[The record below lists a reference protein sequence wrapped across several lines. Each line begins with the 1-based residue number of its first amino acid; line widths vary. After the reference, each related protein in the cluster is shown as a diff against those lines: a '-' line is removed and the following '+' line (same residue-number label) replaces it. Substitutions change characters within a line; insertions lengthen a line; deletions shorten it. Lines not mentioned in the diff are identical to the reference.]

1 MEELWE
7 SALQGRVRAAEYQL
21 KNISLP
27 VYRASLPEFSK
38 KDRHLVRQA
47 DRTAQLLLAAARE
60 AWEAAELTNSTYAS
74 HRIGVIIG
82 SSRGTMML
90 QEEQLSVL
98 KKKPSAVV
106 YSTSSSMAGLLATAF
121 SAEGPSFVVASTC
134 TSGATA
140 LAMGQQLLQSGVLDL
155 VLIGGVDAPLTK
167 SLLEQYY
174 AAGVL
179 SSNPEPAMA
188 LRPFDRDR
196 SGTALGEGAAVVVL
210 ESEKLALK
218 RNASILGKLDAVVLQ
233 SHPGCR
239 ASLDLKGTALQHV
252 LKKSL
257 EQSKLNIN
265 QIGSLHLHGTGT
277 QQNDLIES
285 HALHAVFGSPS
296 QQPIA
301 WANKA
306 ITGHA
311 LGVSPLFQLVLALQ
325 AMRHSRVPATTHCD
339 HLDPACKIRM
349 SRGEA
354 FVAAPAV
361 CLNSGFWGNVSSII
375 VSP

>member
-1 MEELWE
+1 MGKEKD
-7 SALQGRVRAAEYQL
+7 SFTMSSLQLLSFSIQQQHRYFSHFLIGEKISSPDDGSVAKHRSFKRKKTFSSRAK
-21 KNISLP
+21 KN
-27 VYRASLPEFSK
+27 FSK
-38 KDRHLVRQA
+38 
-47 DRTAQLLLAAARE
+47 
-60 AWEAAELTNSTYAS
+60 
-74 HRIGVIIG
+74 
-82 SSRGTMML
+82 
-90 QEEQLSVL
+90 QE
-98 KKKPSAVV
+98 
-106 YSTSSSMAGLLATAF
+106 
-121 SAEGPSFVVASTC
+121 
-134 TSGATA
+134 
-140 LAMGQQLLQSGVLDL
+140 
-155 VLIGGVDAPLTK
+155 
-167 SLLEQYY
+167 
-174 AAGVL
+174 
-179 SSNPEPAMA
+179 
-188 LRPFDRDR
+188 
-196 SGTALGEGAAVVVL
+196 
-210 ESEKLALK
+210 
-218 RNASILGKLDAVVLQ
+218 
-233 SHPGCR
+233 
-239 ASLDLKGTALQHV
+239 
-252 LKKSL
+252 
-257 EQSKLNIN
+257 KLNIN